1 MPREKFLLVSNFKNF
16 WRLIHVF
23 VCSWLITTQTLLRE
37 KQIDHFFF
45 WKFLEKTF
53 FLCRSFTKVW
63 NFQSLIF
70 HQKPFKFSLLHLRK
84 KRSTVCSFM
93 RRKKKKKWRNGEMEK
108 NNWRREGAE
117 TWFQVKL
124 LFVCLR
130 FLFFLKCWEI
140 LAPSLLMCCC
150 SSRRWRNQFNRFF
163 FTFFFLTKTGK
174 YKKAA
179 APFKQTQLLKLQL
192 LKRLFA
198 IFKRN
203 KKKSRFVCQRA
214 SFIVTQ
220 WRQQKKKV
228 PFCVFFVS
236 LFYFHEQCWSFKS
249 NGISQG
255 NPFQKQGI
263 CFLKITKT
271 TPSPLWPVFQPNTRV
286 KNFSFSENKAKI
298 TPHVQKRWPCS
309 LLAG

>member
-1 MPREKFLLVSNFKNF
+1 
-16 WRLIHVF
+16 
-23 VCSWLITTQTLLRE
+23 
-37 KQIDHFFF
+37 
-45 WKFLEKTF
+45 
-53 FLCRSFTKVW
+53 
-63 NFQSLIF
+63 
-70 HQKPFKFSLLHLRK
+70 
-84 KRSTVCSFM
+84 
-93 RRKKKKKWRNGEMEK
+93 MEK

-117 TWFQVKL
+117 TWFQVRL

-203 KKKSRFVCQRA
+203 KKKSRFVCQRV

-228 PFCVFFVS
+228 PFCVFFFFSVLLSWTMLEFQNQWHFISKARYLFFENNKNNTVS
-236 LFYFHEQCWSFKS
+236 TLTRFSTQYSC
-249 NGISQG
+249 
-255 NPFQKQGI
+255 QK
-263 CFLKITKT
+263 FL
-271 TPSPLWPVFQPNTRV
+271 V
-286 KNFSFSENKAKI
+286 
-298 TPHVQKRWPCS
+298 
-309 LLAG
+309 